1 MKTYVIAAA
10 AVLVLLIGL
19 KACSDSGSKAYANHD
34 FFDLICSGPTTCTKT
49 ANTYV
54 VNVDG
59 LFIERAMVRESEN
72 LFVEPNEYFVKTC
85 LEKKKRNE
93 VTNGYCLRMYSP
105 GDAESFTAPA
115 NLIKHIKRYGWNP
128 TDPDVGR
135 RLEAAQQK
143 LYGKSI

>member
-59 LFIERAMVRESEN
+59 LFI
-72 LFVEPNEYFVKTC
+72 EPNEYFVKTC